1 MHPTLNAVVAA
12 MIAAGFGAAI
22 AMLVY
27 ALRSNTGAETKPPSR
42 TASMAASLRSPA
54 ISGRFGAG
62 IVAGVIT
69 LLLTRWPVAAL
80 GIAAL
85 VIAWP
90 VMFGGARAERAQ
102 IDRLEALVMWTEA
115 LRDTVTARAS
125 LEQAI
130 PATAAHAPGPIRP
143 ALIRLVGRLRARV
156 PLDAALLALSEE
168 LEDASADKVI
178 GALVLNTRQRGS
190 GLAVV
195 LSALARSGRE
205 ELDQRRRITA
215 SRASMRRSVQL
226 VVAITVVFAV
236 LLATFSRSYVAPY
249 SSVGG
254 QVALAVVVGLFAAA
268 FVWLRRLAG
277 GEPAT
282 PFLTA
287 TSDPRTAEAN
297 LRIVHHLTGLTPRP
311 NASTPSAAVGGR
323 HAGVSR

>member
-1 MHPTLNAVVAA
+1 
-12 MIAAGFGAAI
+12 
-22 AMLVY
+22 
-27 ALRSNTGAETKPPSR
+27 
-42 TASMAASLRSPA
+42 LRSPA

-62 IVAGVIT
+62 IVAGVVA
-69 LLLTRWPVAAL
+69 LLITRWPVAAV
-80 GIAAL
+80 GITAL
-85 VIAWP
+85 VVAWP

-143 ALIRLVGRLRARV
+143 ALVRLVGRLRARV
-156 PLDAALLALSEE
+156 PLDAALLALSAE
-168 LEDASADKVI
+168 LDDASADKVI

-190 GLAVV
+190 GLAAV
-195 LSALARSGRE
+195 LGALARSGRE

-215 SRASMRRSVQL
+215 GRASMRRSVQL
-226 VVAITVVFAV
+226 VVAITVIFAV

-254 QVALAVVVGLFAAA
+254 QVALAVVVGLFAAS

-287 TSDPRTAEAN
+287 VSDSRAAEAN
-297 LRIVHHLTGLTPRP
+297 LRIVHQLTGLTPPPSSRP
-311 NASTPSAAVGGR
+311 QNAGR
-323 HAGVSR
+323 HAEVSR

>member
-1 MHPTLNAVVAA
+1 VHPTLDAVVAA

-27 ALRSNTGAETKPPSR
+27 ALRGNSGSGSKPPSR
-42 TASMAASLRSPA
+42 LSTVVASLRSPA
-54 ISGRFGAG
+54 TSGRFGAG
-62 IVAGVIT
+62 IIAGVVT
-69 LLLTRWPVAAL
+69 LLVTRWPVAAA
-80 GIAAL
+80 GVAAL
-85 VIAWP
+85 VVAWP

-156 PLDAALLALSEE
+156 PLDAALLALSSE

-215 SRASMRRSVQL
+215 GRASMRRSVQL

-249 SSVGG
+249 SSLGG

-277 GEPAT
+277 GEPAS
-282 PFLTA
+282 PFLTP
-287 TSDPRTAEAN
+287 TSDPRTAEVN
-297 LRIVHHLTGLTPRP
+297 LRIVHHLTGITPP
-311 NASTPSAAVGGR
+311 ASSSTTRSNPAGHDV
-323 HAGVSR
+323 GVSR